1 MEEKSGCGY
10 TKQLWGNYRR
20 ARKEVK
26 KATIKEEG
34 IEEEN
39 SEEDQRAGWY

>member
-1 MEEKSGCGY
+1 MGVVTLSQLGADQKSEKGSEKDY
-10 TKQLWGNYRR
+10 HER
-20 ARKEVK
+20 
-26 KATIKEEG
+26 EEG